1 MTYSS
6 WKLKRDEKILDE
18 IEKIGKYLGLSD
30 KIIEDAKK
38 IYFKIVEKDF
48 LRKIH
53 SNLCPAVVIYAA
65 AVQNKRPLSW
75 RDLGDTTQIPIKNIA
90 RAYRKLRRFVLE
102 KKPHLTARDWIPY
115 LVKKLELSEEVEKKA
130 LALEEISRSKITGKA
145 EGIASACVYAAGML
159 AGERR
164 TQKEIISVARISEVT
179 IRNRFQELKRIIDF
193 ELY

>member
-53 SNLCPAVVIYAA
+53 SNLCPTVVIYAA

-145 EGIASACVYAAGML
+145 EGIASACVYAASML

-179 IRNRFQELKRIIDF
+179 IRNRFQELKHIIDF